1 MGEILKKYYGYAE
14 NVTTIKKY
22 GDNFLRVQTM
32 NRQRLPCTEHQD
44 SDFIHNE
51 DLKRQLHIVDSVDDI
66 PTLNEEYN
74 KFLERHFQSNQNNE
88 FIKKEKDNNVR
99 LEESIIRTRRNVFE
113 YAMSNEWQYFCTFTI
128 DKNKYDR
135 YNLNEYH
142 KAFSQWLR
150 DYFRKKLGFD
160 VQYILIPEEHEDGA
174 WHEHGLFT
182 NFPLSELV
190 EFKTT
195 DNIPRKL
202 KKRIEEGHKMYNC
215 PAYAKKFGYCT
226 FELVRNSEAC
236 AKYVT
241 KYITKD
247 IVNSSIETGHKLYY
261 VSRKLKKAENIAV
274 GTYQGVPFYDFENE
288 YCRMATFAYSE
299 DFAKLLESK
308 IEKM

>member
-1 MGEILKKYYGYAE
+1 MKKFSPYMT
-14 NVTTIKKY
+14 NVTTIKRY
-22 GDNFLRVQTM
+22 GDNFLRLQTM
-32 NRQRLPCTEHQD
+32 NVQRTPFTEHENSDYNNFENVHKFDNFVYDVDIFTSSEELNNKIQKKQSCKRD
-44 SDFIHNE
+44 S
-51 DLKRQLHIVDSVDDI
+51 KS
-66 PTLNEEYN
+66 
-74 KFLERHFQSNQNNE
+74 
-88 FIKKEKDNNVR
+88 NVR
-99 LEESIIRTRRNVFE
+99 LEESIIRTRRLVFE
-113 YAMSNEWQYFCTFTI
+113 YAMSNNWQYFCTFTI
-128 DKNKYDR
+128 DKNKYNR

-142 KAFSQWLR
+142 KAFSHWLR
-150 DYFRKKLGFD
+150 NYFRRKLGYD

-202 KKRIEEGHKMYNC
+202 KKRIEDGHKMYNC

-226 FELVRNSEAC
+226 FEPVRNSEAC

-261 VSRKLKKAENIAV
+261 VSRKLKKAENIAI
-274 GTYQGVPFYDFENE
+274 GTYNGVPFYDFENE

-299 DFAKLLESK
+299 EFAKVLENK
-308 IEKM
+308 IEKL